1 MPKTFLLGLP
11 GCVSCKEIKK
21 LTKGKVKT
29 ISVGTKK
36 GYDIAVAINAS
47 RYPQC
52 FTKGKNGKPKK
63 CNTKAFLK
71 KYKISIS

>member
-1 MPKTFLLGLP
+1 MPKIFLLGLP
-11 GCVSCKEIKK
+11 GCDSCNAIKK
-21 LTKGKVKT
+21 ITKGKVKT

-52 FTKGKNGKPKK
+52 FTKDKNGKLKK

-71 KYKISIS
+71 KYKITMK

>member
-1 MPKTFLLGLP
+1 MPKTIMLGLP

-21 LTKGKVKT
+21 ITKGKVSA

-52 FTKGKNGKPKK
+52 VTKDKNGKYKK

-71 KYKISIS
+71 KFGIKIS